1 MATNNKETT
10 STKVITGLVRFSYA
24 HVFKPVSV
32 GETDEPK
39 YSVSL
44 IIPKSDTATIEK
56 IKAAVA
62 AAKEQG
68 KSAKWNGKIPAGLK
82 LPLRD
87 GDEERPDDEAYA
99 GSYFVNCSSLQKP
112 GIIDA
117 AKKPI
122 TDEEEFYSGCYGR
135 ASINFFA
142 FNAKGNKGVAAGLN
156 NLQKIKDGDP
166 LSGRQ
171 SAEADFDDDFGSGFD
186 DDDDVDF

>member
-1 MATNNKETT
+1 MATNSKDTI

-39 YSVSL
+39 YSVSV

-56 IKAAVA
+56 INKAVT
-62 AAKEQG
+62 AAKELG
-68 KSAKWNGKIPAGLK
+68 KTSKFGGKIPAGLK

-87 GDEERPDDEAYA
+87 GDEERPDDEAYND
-99 GSYFVNCSSLQKP
+99 SYFINCSSLQKP

-117 AKKPI
+117 AKNPI
-122 TDEEEFYSGCYGR
+122 TDEEVFYSGCYGR

-142 FNAKGNKGVAAGLN
+142 FNAKGNKGIAAGLN

-171 SAEADFDDDFGSGFD
+171 SAEADFDDDFD